1 MESVIFAMIV
11 PTKEI
16 PNAIDEATLIPH
28 LSFDINIESG
38 KGMYAE
44 LNNLRQT
51 MTSVEMPAAK

>member
-1 MESVIFAMIV
+1 MESIIFTMIV

-16 PNAIDEATLIPH
+16 PNAIDEATLIPN
-28 LSFDINIESG
+28 LSLDNNMERG

-51 MTSVEMPAAK
+51 MTSVEIPAAK

>member
-1 MESVIFAMIV
+1 MESIIFAMIV

-28 LSFDINIESG
+28 LSLDINIDNG

-51 MTSVEMPAAK
+51 MTSEEMPTAK